1 MTSNRAAASIKN
13 SSFSIITQVLTVVI
27 NFVVKTIFIY
37 TLGSEYLGIN
47 GLFSNIITMLSL
59 ADLGLGIAIPYSL
72 YKPLSTEDHEKIKSL
87 MYFYKRIYN
96 IIGIAVLMIG
106 FSITPFLPFLIKEM
120 PENIPH
126 IYLIYMMFVTHSA
139 SSYFFVYKKFL
150 IDADQKG
157 YITSKITFLFSTVL
171 SIVQMILLLTTH
183 NFILY
188 LGSSIVMVILQN
200 IYISK
205 KAEYLYPY
213 LKEKKVQEIDK
224 QEYKEIKK
232 NVSSLFIYKIGSV
245 IMNGTDNIVI
255 SKIIGLVMVG
265 IYSNY
270 LMIINSIYNILNQ
283 IFNAITLVI

>member
-59 ADLGLGIAIPYSL
+59 ADLGIGIAIPYSL

-106 FSITPFLPFLIKEM
+106 FSITPFLSFLIKEM

-126 IYLIYMMFVTHSA
+126 IYL
-139 SSYFFVYKKFL
+139 
-150 IDADQKG
+150 
-157 YITSKITFLFSTVL
+157 
-171 SIVQMILLLTTH
+171 
-183 NFILY
+183 
-188 LGSSIVMVILQN
+188 N
-200 IYISK
+200 I
-205 KAEYLYPY
+205 
-213 LKEKKVQEIDK
+213 
-224 QEYKEIKK
+224 
-232 NVSSLFIYKIGSV
+232 
-245 IMNGTDNIVI
+245 
-255 SKIIGLVMVG
+255 
-265 IYSNY
+265 
-270 LMIINSIYNILNQ
+270 
-283 IFNAITLVI
+283 